1 MQKNTGDS
9 INFLKMTGHPSIKR
23 NALLNIGRTLL
34 SIVFPLITFPY
45 ATRILLPDGIG
56 KTQFA
61 LGIVSYFVMI
71 AGLGIG
77 TYGIRETA
85 KQRDDV
91 ESLSKVTKELF
102 LLNLIP
108 TFTSYILFGIA
119 LLAVPKFS
127 AYRSLLIVYSATI
140 LFTTLGIEWLYIG
153 IEQYSYITLR
163 QFFFQICSLIALFVF
178 VRQQEDVLKYAA
190 ISVFANV
197 GANICNFVH
206 SRKYIKWRLPV
217 KLEITRHLKPVFI
230 LFGTRVAASLY
241 VTLDTTLLGFLTD
254 DTQVGYYEAANKMT
268 RVVVSLITSVT
279 AVMLPRLSYYVE
291 KKDILSFGMLLEQSF
306 NILIL
311 FALPLS
317 AGLFLLSKNIIL
329 IISGAN
335 FLPAFS
341 TMRIL
346 SPLVL
351 MISLSSF
358 LGNQIFLP
366 LGKERISLYA
376 MLTGAVINMILSIIF
391 IKRYGAFG
399 AAFASFIAETSIV
412 LFYFIVAV
420 RQKLFSCK
428 HTALVHYAVGTFA
441 MSVSVF
447 LVNQSGM
454 SLVPKTVI
462 AVITGMFFYASAMF
476 VMKDETFFYIYN
488 CIKAKINKNNFN
500 TITNRR
506 T

>member
-1 MQKNTGDS
+1 MQKDTGGS

-23 NALLNIGRTLL
+23 NAVLNMGRTLL
-34 SIVFPLITFPY
+34 SIIFPLITFPY
-45 ATRILLPDGIG
+45 ATRVLLPEGIG

-61 LGIVSYFVMI
+61 LGIVSYFVMV

-85 KQRDDV
+85 KQRDDA

-119 LLAVPKFS
+119 LLVVPKFS

-153 IEQYSYITLR
+153 IERYSYITLR
-163 QFFFQICSLIALFVF
+163 QLFFQICSLIALFVF
-178 VRQQEDVLKYAA
+178 VRQKEDVLKYAA

-197 GANICNFVH
+197 GANTCNFVH

-291 KKDILSFGMLLEQSF
+291 KKDIASFRMLLERSF
-306 NILIL
+306 DILIL

-317 AGLFLLSKNIIL
+317 AGLFLLSQNVIL
-329 IISGAN
+329 IVSGFD
-335 FLPAFS
+335 FLPALS
-341 TMRIL
+341 AMRVL
-346 SPLVL
+346 SLLAL
-351 MISLSSF
+351 MIPLSSF
-358 LGNQIFLP
+358 FGNQIFIP

-376 MLTGAVINMILSIIF
+376 MLTGAVINIVLSVIL
-391 IKRYGAFG
+391 IKCYGAFG
-399 AAFASFIAETSIV
+399 AALASLVAETGIV

-428 HTALVHYAVGTFA
+428 PTSLVHYVVGVAV
-441 MSVSVF
+441 MLINVS
-447 LVNQSGM
+447 LVNQSDI
-454 SLVPKTVI
+454 SLVPKTI
-462 AVITGMFFYASAMF
+462 MSVITGMLSYAFVMF
-476 VMKDETFFYIYN
+476 VMRDRTFLYICN
-488 CIKAKINKNNFN
+488 CIKTRNNKKYF
-500 TITNRR
+500 
-506 T
+506 